1 MSKPLTAAAV
11 EKTRPSKDRREI
23 PDGGCRG
30 LYLVVQPS
38 GAKSWALR
46 FRRPSGKPAKL
57 VLGSVYAAAPK
68 EPDTA
73 PVIGGHLTLAAAHR
87 LVTELRHQIAQGRDP
102 AATHLAEKQHRRVAA
117 LEAAENTFATAAKDW
132 IEQDAMKN
140 TRRWK
145 EQARLLGFQPF
156 TLTFIPKGL
165 AERWAERPV
174 VEIDRHDIYNIVD
187 ETRRLGAPGLKR
199 RSDGPTE
206 SRARAMLSCLST
218 MFDWLIRKRRV
229 ITNPCAGVPRPETPR
244 ARDRVLSKDEI
255 IKFWTAAGDAAEPF
269 NAALKLLLLTGCRL
283 NEVCGMRHDELR
295 EDGAVWEIPGSRT
308 KNHKPHVV
316 PLPLLARDILASV
329 PRIEGSPLVM
339 TTTGKVP
346 LSGWSQIKNRLDEAM
361 GNPPHWQLHDLRRT
375 AATGMA
381 ELGIPPH
388 IVEAALNHI
397 SGAKAG
403 VAGTYNRAAYAEEK
417 KAALER
423 WANHIAGLVEGRP
436 ANVTPIR
443 QAKHSALGI
452 AQ

>member
-1 MSKPLTAAAV
+1 MSKPLTAAAI
-11 EKTRPSKDRREI
+11 EKTRPGKDRREI

-30 LYLVVQPS
+30 LYLIVQPS

-68 EPDTA
+68 EPNTVPA
-73 PVIGGHLTLAAAHR
+73 IGGHLTLAAAHR

-102 AATHLAEKQHRRVAA
+102 AATHLAEKQHRRIAA
-117 LEAAENTFATAAKDW
+117 IEAAENTFAAAAKDW
-132 IEQDAMKN
+132 IEQDASKN
-140 TRRWK
+140 TRRWQ
-145 EQARLLGFQPF
+145 EQARLLGLEPDS
-156 TLTFIPKGL
+156 LTFIPKGL

-174 VEIDRHDIYNIVD
+174 VDVDGHDICAIVD

-206 SRARAMLSCLST
+206 GRARAMLSCLST

-229 ITNPCAGVPRPETPR
+229 ITNPCSGVPRPDTPK

-255 IKFWTAAGDAAEPF
+255 VRFWAAAGDAGEPF

-283 NEVCGMRHDELR
+283 NEVCGMRREELS
-295 EDGAVWEIPGSRT
+295 EDAWTIPGTRT
-308 KNHKPHVV
+308 KNHRPHVV
-316 PLPLLARDILASV
+316 PLPPLAREIIAGV
-329 PRIEGSPLVM
+329 HRIEGTDLILS
-339 TTTGKVP
+339 TSRKTP
-346 LSGWSQIKNRLDEAM
+346 LSGWSKTKDRLDEAM
-361 GNPPHWQLHDLRRT
+361 GAPPWRLHDLRRT

-423 WANHIAGLVEGRP
+423 WANFVATLVEGKSA
-436 ANVTPIR
+436 ANVI
-443 QAKHSALGI
+443 KLGRRG
-452 AQ
+452 

>member
-11 EKTRPSKDRREI
+11 EKTRPGKDRREI

-30 LYLVVQPS
+30 LYLIVQPS

-68 EPDTA
+68 EPDTMPA
-73 PVIGGHLTLAAAHR
+73 IGGHLTLAAAHR

-102 AATHLAEKQHRRVAA
+102 AATHLAEKQHHRIAA
-117 LEAAENTFATAAKDW
+117 LVAAENTFAVAAKDW
-132 IEQDAMKN
+132 IEQDASKN

-145 EQARLLGFQPF
+145 EQARLLGLEPD
-156 TLTFIPKGL
+156 TLAFIPKGL
-165 AERWAERPV
+165 AERWAARPV
-174 VEIDRHDIYNIVD
+174 VDVDGHDIYNIVD

-206 SRARAMLSCLST
+206 GRARAMLSCLST

-229 ITNPCAGVPRPETPR
+229 IANPCSGVPRPDTPK

-255 IKFWTAAGDAAEPF
+255 VKFWAAAGNAGEPFDAA
-269 NAALKLLLLTGCRL
+269 LRLLLITGCRL
-283 NEVCGMRHDELR
+283 NEVCGMRREELS
-295 EDGAVWEIPGSRT
+295 EDGTMWEIPGART
-308 KNHKPHVV
+308 KNHRPHVV
-316 PLPLLARDILASV
+316 PLPPLAREIIAGV
-329 PRIEGSPLVM
+329 HRIEGTDLVLSSGRK
-339 TTTGKVP
+339 TP
-346 LSGWSQIKNRLDEAM
+346 LSGWSKIKDHLDETM
-361 GNPPHWQLHDLRRT
+361 GAPPWRLHDLRRT

-381 ELGIPPH
+381 ELGIAPH
-388 IVEAALNHI
+388 IVEATLNHI

-423 WANHIAGLVEGRP
+423 WAAHIAGLVEGRP

-443 QAKHSALGI
+443 AKR
-452 AQ
+452 